1 MQIVRESIFV
11 SAIRSFFNTF
21 LAVIGIVLALAIFTV
36 VAGLF
41 TSPYKMEEE
50 YIEMQILPNA
60 EGDTTI
66 LPETTPVILQVDL
79 TGVIGETHLNGSSIE
94 SFLRVSRKGALKNN
108 RVKAVLLYI
117 DSPGGGAI
125 DSDLIY
131 QAVCRYKAKYNVP
144 VYAYTPGVC
153 ASGGYMIACS
163 ADKIYASPSSIVGS
177 VGAKWGIGFN
187 FWQFMQTHG
196 IDSVTVAEGLYKEKY
211 PPFTK
216 LPEGS
221 SPYNDIITIVKESYS
236 QFTDLVAKAR
246 ESKGLTKEMLVQTY
260 GAQIYSGQTGEK
272 YGYVD
277 NGNAYYCE
285 VLQDLAKSAQ
295 LEEHSYQVVRFNY
308 KHSPLQDL
316 VSNKVSLWVE
326 EAANALLGIKRSGKL
341 TNSLLYYYD
350 TNDRLK

>member
-1 MQIVRESIFV
+1 MQFVRESIFV

-21 LAVIGIVLALAIFTV
+21 LAVIGLVLALGVFAIIT
-36 VAGLF
+36 GLF
-41 TSPYKMEEE
+41 TSPYRMEEE
-50 YIEMQILPNA
+50 FIEMQILPNG
-60 EGDTTI
+60 EGDTT
-66 LPETTPVILQVDL
+66 LLAETAPVILQLDI
-79 TGVIGETHLNGSSIE
+79 TGIIGETHLNGPSVE
-94 SFLRVSRKGALKNN
+94 SFLRVSRKGSLKKD
-108 RVKAVLLYI
+108 RVKGVLLYI

-131 QAVCRYKAKYNVP
+131 QAICHYKEKYKVP
-144 VYAYTPGVC
+144 VYAYTPGLC

-163 ADKIYASPSSIVGS
+163 ADKIFASPSSIIGS

-211 PPFTK
+211 PAFTK
-216 LPEGS
+216 LSEGTS
-221 SPYNDIITIVKESYS
+221 SYNDIIAVVKEGYA
-236 QFTDLVAKAR
+236 QFTDLVAKSR

-260 GAQIYSGQTGEK
+260 GAQIYSGPTGEK

-277 NGNAYYCE
+277 NGKAYYSE
-285 VLQDLAKSAQ
+285 ALQELAKSAQ
-295 LEEHSYQVVRFNY
+295 LAENSYQVVRFNY

-316 VSNKVSLWVE
+316 VSNKVSLWIE
-326 EAANALLGIKRSGKL
+326 ETANTLLGVKRQGKL

-350 TNDRLK
+350 SNDRLK